1 MAEYFK
7 NFVASSRRD
16 NMKRFGHAQASA
28 DLSWIA
34 DAADIQVADLS
45 PQIDSIVV
53 AFTLPVA
60 ASFVQELLW
69 NNAPVYAD
77 TLSPG
82 FTHNGTTGITTN
94 FVPALGDTLI
104 ARYWPA

>member
-7 NFVASSRRD
+7 NFVAASRRD

-45 PQIDSIVV
+45 NSIDGSTV

-69 NNAPVYAD
+69 NNVPVYAD
-77 TLSPG
+77 TLTPG
-82 FTHNGTTGITTN
+82 FSFNGTTGITTN
-94 FVPALGDTLI
+94 FVPVLGDTLV
-104 ARYWPA
+104 ARYWPR